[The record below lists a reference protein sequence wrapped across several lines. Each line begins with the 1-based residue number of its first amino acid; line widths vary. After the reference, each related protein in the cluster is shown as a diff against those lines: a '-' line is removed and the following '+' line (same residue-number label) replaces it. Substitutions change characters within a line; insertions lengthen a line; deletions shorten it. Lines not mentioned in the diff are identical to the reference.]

1 MAITALPR
9 YNYVVTRSRPYLLL
23 SGGDFGA
30 GFCEHV
36 ELDLNPKIY
45 A

>member
-1 MAITALPR
+1 MSSHHYR
-9 YNYVVTRSRPYLLL
+9 LLF
-23 SGGDFGA
+23 GDFGA